1 LSVSSI
7 VSWGVGKWVNTLG
20 YARAR
25 GGGQDVFVAGAGRG
39 IGRAPAGGGV
49 EWAGDSARSEREAC
63 GELG

>member
-1 LSVSSI
+1 M
-7 VSWGVGKWVNTLG
+7 NTLG